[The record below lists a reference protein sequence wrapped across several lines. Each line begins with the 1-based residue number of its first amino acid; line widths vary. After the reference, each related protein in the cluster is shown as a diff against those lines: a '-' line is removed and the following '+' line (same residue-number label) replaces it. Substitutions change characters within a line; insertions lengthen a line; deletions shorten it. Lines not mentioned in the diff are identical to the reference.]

1 MGQRWNMRRMGGQN
15 VLPQAGADTKMKKE
29 ENISLFH
36 AGGGQT
42 RTQNWSMF
50 GYTENVIT
58 FTSNPNTDPVIIK
71 GIIFQLQGLAV
82 AVNTPLEEWLCCLYG
97 ES

>member
-1 MGQRWNMRRMGGQN
+1 
-15 VLPQAGADTKMKKE
+15 
-29 ENISLFH
+29 
-36 AGGGQT
+36 
-42 RTQNWSMF
+42 MF

-82 AVNTPLEEWLCCLYG
+82 AVNTPLEE
-97 ES
+97 